1 MTVSDVLG
9 MLAGGMTRDDILKDY
24 PYLESADIDAVL
36 EFAAKQADHPVI
48 AAE

>member
-1 MTVSDVLG
+1 

-24 PYLESADIDAVL
+24 PYLESAESTRCWIRR
-36 EFAAKQADHPVI
+36 AAGQSPVI